1 LLGLKAIILNLYKA
15 GIRPVFKKISLIQI
29 LYTLLYTFPESS
41 FAVFHAD
48 LTATTNNIE
57 RWFTKSANHFALKAT
72 IDYEHSS
79 GLYLG
84 SSASNIEYE
93 FKGNEGQAA
102 NFEIIPYLGYSYSFS
117 DDWRMDAQWSRY
129 LYDGNVFGHPAD
141 YNEYYLFLHYQ
152 DFISSRISFAD
163 NYYNLGSYS
172 IDYQLTGRY
181 PLTDYLEFSTSFGY
195 SQTKAVLGSDYT
207 YWNVGGTY
215 FYKFVSLDFRYIDAT
230 ETSIDQAV
238 EAIKHESYDPPLIG
252 PTFLFSVSVGY

>member
-1 LLGLKAIILNLYKA
+1 MLGLIAIALNFYKA
-15 GIRPVFKKISLIQI
+15 SIRSVLKKNSLIKM
-29 LYTLLYTFPESS
+29 LYLLLWMQPESS

-48 LTATTNNIE
+48 LTAMTNNIE

-84 SSASNIEYE
+84 SSASNIDYE
-93 FKGNEGQAA
+93 FKGTQGQAA
-102 NFEIIPYLGYSYSFS
+102 NFEIIPYLGYSYSFLN
-117 DDWRMDAQWSRY
+117 DWRIDAQWSRY

-152 DFISSRISFAD
+152 DFISGRISFAD
-163 NYYNLGSYS
+163 NYYNLRSYA

-181 PLTDYLEFSTSFGY
+181 PVTDYLEFSASYGY
-195 SQTKAVLGSDYT
+195 SQTKAVLGSDYP

-215 FYKFVSLDFRYIDAT
+215 FYKFISLDFRYMDAT
-230 ETSIDQAV
+230 ETSIDQSVA
-238 EAIKHESYDPPLIG
+238 EIKHELYDPPLIG